1 MTVQVSQIS
10 DGTLEEDMEEVDA
23 MELCPRQHKESLP
36 WK

>member
-10 DGTLEEDMEEVDA
+10 YCALGEDIKEVDA
-23 MELCPRQHKESLP
+23 MELCPRDNTKSLP